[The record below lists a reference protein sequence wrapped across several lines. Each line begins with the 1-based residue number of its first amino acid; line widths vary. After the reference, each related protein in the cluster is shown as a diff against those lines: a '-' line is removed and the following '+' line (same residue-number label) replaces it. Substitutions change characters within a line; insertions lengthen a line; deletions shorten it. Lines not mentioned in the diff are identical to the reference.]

1 MTSSGTSGARTMSA
15 MVSERGIPPSRYRA
29 TRVMRQLER
38 VSHQPPTHQ
47 YKKARQEHQAIPD
60 V

>member
-1 MTSSGTSGARTMSA
+1 MSA

-38 VSHQPPTHQ
+38 VSHQPPKHPYESVSQTNPLLALNDNQPH
-47 YKKARQEHQAIPD
+47 P
-60 V
+60 

>member
-1 MTSSGTSGARTMSA
+1 MSA